1 MEENKNI
8 LDRHTIEV
16 EPGVKKLDL
25 VNLLLELDARQKN
38 VIKVLDEIKEVLT
51 GYAKWAEETD
61 IRLQKVDPKILL
73 SGDKEFQET
82 VSKIIK

>member
-51 GYAKWAEETD
+51 GYAKWAEEVD
-61 IRLQKVDPKILL
+61 QRLQKLDPKILL
-73 SGDKEFQET
+73 PGDSEFQDT
-82 VSKIIK
+82 ISKLK

>member
-1 MEENKNI
+1 MQASLEGGKFNI
-8 LDRHTIEV
+8 FGALS
-16 EPGVKKLDL
+16 
-25 VNLLLELDARQKN
+25 ELDARIKN
-38 VIKVLDEIKEVLT
+38 YYTVLDEIKEVLT

-73 SGDKEFQET
+73 SGDKEFQDT